1 MDDILASEVGIVDF
15 RSMKIHAPRMTNE
28 LVDKLIGNCLRL
40 QIYYFE
46 AVSSDGLF
54 EAEGTIIRFNEEIYI
69 IDDAFGYI
77 MKYIPSSNDI
87 KHAYKISKFN
97 WPSDNVKASR
107 AGLVSD
113 FLLDWFGLDTQ
124 DYLEN
129 PKTYTNIEL
138 EVSHILKIKY
148 LFDNPD
154 FRLNDK
160 VDKIIFDEWLQK
172 QPEYQMVLKASN
184 KEWYDNSKP
193 VTISGELKVDL
204 TELETILKEEHV
216 PDQIVDQVETAK
228 IYYGGNS
235 DEFKEFAT
243 DIPLCVDASG
253 SSEDTVRVYKE
264 FDLGNSDWELDYVYS
279 FRYNSGAY
287 LMKLKTTVL
296 GKIECYL
303 MVLHGTQWEGVQLND
318 LMLDIRSDCKKGKAA
333 LIETYKKEIM
343 KFIDFFEVV

>member
-1 MDDILASEVGIVDF
+1 MDDILASEIGIVDF

-28 LVDKLIGNCLRL
+28 LCNKWLGNRL
-40 QIYYFE
+40 LKIYYFE
-46 AVSSDGLF
+46 VVACDASF
-54 EAEGTIIRFNEEIYI
+54 ETEGTIIIFDDQIYI
-69 IDDAFGYI
+69 IDNAFGYI
-77 MKYIPSSNDI
+77 MSYIPSGDTI
-87 KHAYKISKFN
+87 KEAYIISRFN
-97 WPSDNVKASR
+97 WPSDNGKAAR

-113 FLLDWFGLDTQ
+113 YLSDWFGLETGV
-124 DYLEN
+124 YFEN
-129 PKTYTNIEL
+129 PKACTDPL
-138 EVSHILKIKY
+138 EGVSHILKIKY
-148 LFDNPD
+148 LFFYPD
-154 FRLNDK
+154 FRLNDE
-160 VDKIIFDEWLQK
+160 DINGSGFHDWLIK
-172 QPEYQMVLKASN
+172 QPEYSASVKCTN
-184 KEWYDNSKP
+184 PDWYDNQNP

-204 TELETILKEEHV
+204 SEIEAVLKH
-216 PDQIVDQVETAK
+216 DQVDNQVETSQV
-228 IYYGGNS
+228 YYGGNS
-235 DEFKEFAT
+235 DEFKEFAA

-318 LMLDIRSDCKKGKAA
+318 LMLDIKSDCKKGKEA